1 MTTSVIEASALCRV
15 FASEDGRE
23 PVRAVDGV
31 TFAVP
36 PEARLVAL
44 IGPDGAGK
52 STLMQMICGLVGQ
65 DSGSLSVLGRTP
77 DPDDEDFVNAV
88 GYMPQTLGL
97 YKDLSVMENMKLF
110 GALRGAKPP
119 EDMTI
124 EAYYASLI
132 ALTGLEGF
140 EGRPAGKLSGGMKQK
155 LALAVALVRAPALLL
170 LDEPTVGVDPLSRR
184 ELWAVIR
191 RMVGQGGTTCFFSTA
206 YLEEAESADWVLC
219 MSEGRIIGS
228 GTPAELLGRTKG
240 RTYALDLSGF
250 SDAERKSLSRRMM
263 LKVSPA
269 PEKSVFLDA
278 VPRDGGIDLL
288 LNAPNTREFAER
300 EVELALRR
308 DETGTVPDFDVL
320 ERAPRMEDAYALLTF
335 TIETVR
341 ADDAASSAAP
351 DPDDPGRLDTGDVP
365 IRARDLS
372 RTFGSFVAVADTTF
386 DVKRGEIF
394 GLLGPNGAGKT
405 TTFRMLCG
413 LLAPSGGEIEVVGWD
428 LREAKAEV
436 RAEIGY
442 VAQKFSLYDKLTVE
456 QNLRYFGRSYG
467 FWGPRLT
474 RRVAEAMRGYGLSAY
489 RRTPVAQRI
498 AVDFT
503 ANPYFDAKV
512 FYAKAPA
519 EKALEAREVEC
530 ILTIP
535 AGFAANAQQGE
546 AAELG
551 LTVYGVDSNS
561 ATLFKSYVLGQLN
574 SSVTKMVSNGMIE
587 SAVASRVSAGP
598 VKSLASRSW
607 FNEASISTWYLV
619 PGILVIVV
627 GAAST
632 MMSAIVI
639 AREWERG
646 TMAAI
651 FATPASPLEI
661 FLAKWLSYWTI
672 AFGGSL
678 LSLCTSFLVFGQ
690 PLRGS
695 IAGVLAILLTLTAMG
710 TALGLFI
717 SAKVKNQFLAIELA
731 VVLAYM
737 PSLMLSG
744 FLFDLRSVP
753 VWIEFVGRLLPP
765 TYAVEAFKQCFLAG
779 DGPILWR
786 NVGILCCWAALF
798 FCMAVR
804 VLRKRPPV
812 TVPDKSEPKGG
823 ASC

>member
-110 GALRGAKPP
+110 GALRGTKPP

-278 VPRDGGIDLL
+278 VPPRRRHRPAAQRPQHPRIRRARGRTRASQGRDGD
-288 LNAPNTREFAER
+288 RSR
-300 EVELALRR
+300 LRR
-308 DETGTVPDFDVL
+308 SRTC
-320 ERAPRMEDAYALLTF
+320 
-335 TIETVR
+335 
-341 ADDAASSAAP
+341 AAHG
-351 DPDDPGRLDTGDVP
+351 GRLCAPHLHDRD
-365 IRARDLS
+365 RARRRRRL
-372 RTFGSFVAVADTTF
+372 
-386 DVKRGEIF
+386 
-394 GLLGPNGAGKT
+394 
-405 TTFRMLCG
+405 
-413 LLAPSGGEIEVVGWD
+413 
-428 LREAKAEV
+428 V
-436 RAEIGY
+436 RSA
-442 VAQKFSLYDKLTVE
+442 
-456 QNLRYFGRSYG
+456 RPRRS
-467 FWGPRLT
+467 
-474 RRVAEAMRGYGLSAY
+474 
-489 RRTPVAQRI
+489 
-498 AVDFT
+498 
-503 ANPYFDAKV
+503 
-512 FYAKAPA
+512 
-519 EKALEAREVEC
+519 
-530 ILTIP
+530 
-535 AGFAANAQQGE
+535 
-546 AAELG
+546 
-551 LTVYGVDSNS
+551 
-561 ATLFKSYVLGQLN
+561 
-574 SSVTKMVSNGMIE
+574 
-587 SAVASRVSAGP
+587 
-598 VKSLASRSW
+598 
-607 FNEASISTWYLV
+607 
-619 PGILVIVV
+619 
-627 GAAST
+627 GAA
-632 MMSAIVI
+632 
-639 AREWERG
+639 
-646 TMAAI
+646 
-651 FATPASPLEI
+651 
-661 FLAKWLSYWTI
+661 
-672 AFGGSL
+672 
-678 LSLCTSFLVFGQ
+678 
-690 PLRGS
+690 
-695 IAGVLAILLTLTAMG
+695 
-710 TALGLFI
+710 
-717 SAKVKNQFLAIELA
+717 
-731 VVLAYM
+731 
-737 PSLMLSG
+737 
-744 FLFDLRSVP
+744 
-753 VWIEFVGRLLPP
+753 
-765 TYAVEAFKQCFLAG
+765 
-779 DGPILWR
+779 
-786 NVGILCCWAALF
+786 
-798 FCMAVR
+798 
-804 VLRKRPPV
+804 
-812 TVPDKSEPKGG
+812 
-823 ASC
+823 

>member
-1 MTTSVIEASALCRV
+1 
-15 FASEDGRE
+15 
-23 PVRAVDGV
+23 
-31 TFAVP
+31 
-36 PEARLVAL
+36 
-44 IGPDGAGK
+44 
-52 STLMQMICGLVGQ
+52 
-65 DSGSLSVLGRTP
+65 
-77 DPDDEDFVNAV
+77 
-88 GYMPQTLGL
+88 
-97 YKDLSVMENMKLF
+97 
-110 GALRGAKPP
+110 
-119 EDMTI
+119 
-124 EAYYASLI
+124 
-132 ALTGLEGF
+132 
-140 EGRPAGKLSGGMKQK
+140 
-155 LALAVALVRAPALLL
+155 
-170 LDEPTVGVDPLSRR
+170 
-184 ELWAVIR
+184 
-191 RMVGQGGTTCFFSTA
+191 
-206 YLEEAESADWVLC
+206 
-219 MSEGRIIGS
+219 
-228 GTPAELLGRTKG
+228 
-240 RTYALDLSGF
+240 
-250 SDAERKSLSRRMM
+250 MM

>member
-110 GALRGAKPP
+110 GALRGTKPP
-119 EDMTI
+119 EGMTI

-320 ERAPRMEDAYALLTF
+320 ERAPRMEDAYRST
-335 TIETVR
+335 
-341 ADDAASSAAP
+341 
-351 DPDDPGRLDTGDVP
+351 LDG
-365 IRARDLS
+365 
-372 RTFGSFVAVADTTF
+372 
-386 DVKRGEIF
+386 
-394 GLLGPNGAGKT
+394 
-405 TTFRMLCG
+405 
-413 LLAPSGGEIEVVGWD
+413 
-428 LREAKAEV
+428 EV
-436 RAEIGY
+436 REMEDQFADQ
-442 VAQKFSLYDKLTVE
+442 VA
-456 QNLRYFGRSYG
+456 
-467 FWGPRLT
+467 
-474 RRVAEAMRGYGLSAY
+474 A
-489 RRTPVAQRI
+489 
-498 AVDFT
+498 
-503 ANPYFDAKV
+503 
-512 FYAKAPA
+512 
-519 EKALEAREVEC
+519 
-530 ILTIP
+530 
-535 AGFAANAQQGE
+535 AGG
-546 AAELG
+546 
-551 LTVYGVDSNS
+551 
-561 ATLFKSYVLGQLN
+561 SYVLVTLESGQTLTGRAGTELLMRTGTAA
-574 SSVTKMVSNGMIE
+574 VTQ
-587 SAVASRVSAGP
+587 SAAIDLTTGETAAVGA
-598 VKSLASRSW
+598 KLTE
-607 FNEASISTWYLV
+607 NHLYLV
-619 PGILVIVV
+619 QADGAGIQATANTTVMVRGGYSV
-627 GAAST
+627 G
-632 MMSAIVI
+632 
-639 AREWERG
+639 
-646 TMAAI
+646 
-651 FATPASPLEI
+651 
-661 FLAKWLSYWTI
+661 
-672 AFGGSL
+672 
-678 LSLCTSFLVFGQ
+678 
-690 PLRGS
+690 
-695 IAGVLAILLTLTAMG
+695 
-710 TALGLFI
+710 
-717 SAKVKNQFLAIELA
+717 
-731 VVLAYM
+731 
-737 PSLMLSG
+737 
-744 FLFDLRSVP
+744 
-753 VWIEFVGRLLPP
+753 
-765 TYAVEAFKQCFLAG
+765 
-779 DGPILWR
+779 
-786 NVGILCCWAALF
+786 
-798 FCMAVR
+798 
-804 VLRKRPPV
+804 
-812 TVPDKSEPKGG
+812 
-823 ASC
+823 

>member
-1 MTTSVIEASALCRV
+1 MTAARKTGLLRFSASRCLALIVKEWHQIGRDPSALVIGV
-15 FASEDGRE
+15 FLPLFMLLVCGFGISMDMKDV
-23 PVRAVDGV
+23 PVAIV
-31 TFAVP
+31 
-36 PEARLVAL
+36 
-44 IGPDGAGK
+44 
-52 STLMQMICGLVGQ
+52 
-65 DSGSLSVLGRTP
+65 
-77 DPDDEDFVNAV
+77 
-88 GYMPQTLGL
+88 
-97 YKDLSVMENMKLF
+97 
-110 GALRGAKPP
+110 
-119 EDMTI
+119 
-124 EAYYASLI
+124 
-132 ALTGLEGF
+132 
-140 EGRPAGKLSGGMKQK
+140 
-155 LALAVALVRAPALLL
+155 
-170 LDEPTVGVDPLSRR
+170 
-184 ELWAVIR
+184 
-191 RMVGQGGTTCFFSTA
+191 
-206 YLEEAESADWVLC
+206 LEE
-219 MSEGRIIGS
+219 
-228 GTPAELLGRTKG
+228 
-240 RTYALDLSGF
+240 
-250 SDAERKSLSRRMM
+250 
-263 LKVSPA
+263 
-269 PEKSVFLDA
+269 
-278 VPRDGGIDLL
+278 
-288 LNAPNTREFAER
+288 
-300 EVELALRR
+300 
-308 DETGTVPDFDVL
+308 
-320 ERAPRMEDAYALLTF
+320 
-335 TIETVR
+335 
-341 ADDAASSAAP
+341 
-351 DPDDPGRLDTGDVP
+351 
-365 IRARDLS
+365 
-372 RTFGSFVAVADTTF
+372 
-386 DVKRGEIF
+386 
-394 GLLGPNGAGKT
+394 
-405 TTFRMLCG
+405 
-413 LLAPSGGEIEVVGWD
+413 
-428 LREAKAEV
+428 
-436 RAEIGY
+436 
-442 VAQKFSLYDKLTVE
+442 
-456 QNLRYFGRSYG
+456 
-467 FWGPRLT
+467 
-474 RRVAEAMRGYGLSAY
+474 
-489 RRTPVAQRI
+489 RTPVAQRI

-535 AGFAANAQQGE
+535 VGFAANAQQGE

-627 GAAST
+627 GATST

-765 TYAVEAFKQCFLAG
+765 TYAVEAFKQCF

>member
-1 MTTSVIEASALCRV
+1 MTAARKTGLLRFSASRCLALIVKEWHQIGRDPSALVIGV
-15 FASEDGRE
+15 FLPLFMLLVCGFGISMDMKDV
-23 PVRAVDGV
+23 PVAIV
-31 TFAVP
+31 
-36 PEARLVAL
+36 
-44 IGPDGAGK
+44 
-52 STLMQMICGLVGQ
+52 
-65 DSGSLSVLGRTP
+65 
-77 DPDDEDFVNAV
+77 
-88 GYMPQTLGL
+88 
-97 YKDLSVMENMKLF
+97 
-110 GALRGAKPP
+110 
-119 EDMTI
+119 
-124 EAYYASLI
+124 
-132 ALTGLEGF
+132 
-140 EGRPAGKLSGGMKQK
+140 
-155 LALAVALVRAPALLL
+155 
-170 LDEPTVGVDPLSRR
+170 
-184 ELWAVIR
+184 
-191 RMVGQGGTTCFFSTA
+191 
-206 YLEEAESADWVLC
+206 LEE
-219 MSEGRIIGS
+219 
-228 GTPAELLGRTKG
+228 
-240 RTYALDLSGF
+240 
-250 SDAERKSLSRRMM
+250 
-263 LKVSPA
+263 
-269 PEKSVFLDA
+269 
-278 VPRDGGIDLL
+278 
-288 LNAPNTREFAER
+288 
-300 EVELALRR
+300 
-308 DETGTVPDFDVL
+308 
-320 ERAPRMEDAYALLTF
+320 
-335 TIETVR
+335 
-341 ADDAASSAAP
+341 
-351 DPDDPGRLDTGDVP
+351 
-365 IRARDLS
+365 
-372 RTFGSFVAVADTTF
+372 
-386 DVKRGEIF
+386 
-394 GLLGPNGAGKT
+394 
-405 TTFRMLCG
+405 
-413 LLAPSGGEIEVVGWD
+413 
-428 LREAKAEV
+428 
-436 RAEIGY
+436 
-442 VAQKFSLYDKLTVE
+442 
-456 QNLRYFGRSYG
+456 
-467 FWGPRLT
+467 
-474 RRVAEAMRGYGLSAY
+474 
-489 RRTPVAQRI
+489 RTPVAQRI

-695 IAGVLAILLTLTAMG
+695 IAGVLA
-710 TALGLFI
+710 
-717 SAKVKNQFLAIELA
+717 

>member
-110 GALRGAKPP
+110 GALRGTKPP

-335 TIETVR
+335 TMETVR

-456 QNLRYFGRSYG
+456 QNLRYCGRSYG

-489 RRTPVAQRI
+489 RRMPAKSLPVGAKRDLSI
-498 AVDFT
+498 AC
-503 ANPYFDAKV
+503 
-512 FYAKAPA
+512 
-519 EKALEAREVEC
+519 ALLHHPKILFLDEA
-530 ILTIP
+530 TSG
-535 AGFAANAQQGE
+535 A
-546 AAELG
+546 
-551 LTVYGVDSNS
+551 D
-561 ATLFKSYVLGQLN
+561 
-574 SSVTKMVSNGMIE
+574 
-587 SAVASRVSAGP
+587 
-598 VKSLASRSW
+598 LASRRAFWRSLTKL
-607 FNEASISTWYLV
+607 AAAGTT
-619 PGILVIVV
+619 IVV
-627 GAAST
+627 TTHFMEEAEYCDRFLIQDAGRILALGSPGEVRAFAAKDAPGRTIRSIEDAFIAIVEAARAARKKEAAS
-632 MMSAIVI
+632 
-639 AREWERG
+639 
-646 TMAAI
+646 
-651 FATPASPLEI
+651 
-661 FLAKWLSYWTI
+661 
-672 AFGGSL
+672 
-678 LSLCTSFLVFGQ
+678 
-690 PLRGS
+690 
-695 IAGVLAILLTLTAMG
+695 
-710 TALGLFI
+710 
-717 SAKVKNQFLAIELA
+717 
-731 VVLAYM
+731 
-737 PSLMLSG
+737 
-744 FLFDLRSVP
+744 
-753 VWIEFVGRLLPP
+753 
-765 TYAVEAFKQCFLAG
+765 
-779 DGPILWR
+779 
-786 NVGILCCWAALF
+786 
-798 FCMAVR
+798 
-804 VLRKRPPV
+804 
-812 TVPDKSEPKGG
+812 
-823 ASC
+823 

>member
-1 MTTSVIEASALCRV
+1 MTTSVIEASSLCRV

-110 GALRGAKPP
+110 GALRGTKPP
-119 EDMTI
+119 EGMTI

-170 LDEPTVGVDPLSRR
+170 LDEPTVGVDP
-184 ELWAVIR
+184 
-191 RMVGQGGTTCFFSTA
+191 
-206 YLEEAESADWVLC
+206 
-219 MSEGRIIGS
+219 
-228 GTPAELLGRTKG
+228 
-240 RTYALDLSGF
+240 
-250 SDAERKSLSRRMM
+250 LSRRMM

-335 TIETVR
+335 TMETVR

-351 DPDDPGRLDTGDVP
+351 APDDPGRLDTGDVP
-365 IRARDLS
+365 IRTRDLS

-489 RRTPVAQRI
+489 RRMPAKSLPVGAKRDLSI
-498 AVDFT
+498 AC
-503 ANPYFDAKV
+503 
-512 FYAKAPA
+512 
-519 EKALEAREVEC
+519 ALLHHPKILFLDEA
-530 ILTIP
+530 TSG
-535 AGFAANAQQGE
+535 A
-546 AAELG
+546 
-551 LTVYGVDSNS
+551 D
-561 ATLFKSYVLGQLN
+561 
-574 SSVTKMVSNGMIE
+574 
-587 SAVASRVSAGP
+587 
-598 VKSLASRSW
+598 LASRRAFWRSLTKL
-607 FNEASISTWYLV
+607 AAAGTT
-619 PGILVIVV
+619 IVV
-627 GAAST
+627 TTHFMEEAEYCDRFLIQDAGRILALGSPGEVRAFAAKDAPGRTIRSIEDAFIAIVEAARAARKKEAAS
-632 MMSAIVI
+632 
-639 AREWERG
+639 
-646 TMAAI
+646 
-651 FATPASPLEI
+651 
-661 FLAKWLSYWTI
+661 
-672 AFGGSL
+672 
-678 LSLCTSFLVFGQ
+678 
-690 PLRGS
+690 
-695 IAGVLAILLTLTAMG
+695 
-710 TALGLFI
+710 
-717 SAKVKNQFLAIELA
+717 
-731 VVLAYM
+731 
-737 PSLMLSG
+737 
-744 FLFDLRSVP
+744 
-753 VWIEFVGRLLPP
+753 
-765 TYAVEAFKQCFLAG
+765 
-779 DGPILWR
+779 
-786 NVGILCCWAALF
+786 
-798 FCMAVR
+798 
-804 VLRKRPPV
+804 
-812 TVPDKSEPKGG
+812 
-823 ASC
+823 

>member
-110 GALRGAKPP
+110 GALRGTKPP

-191 RMVGQGGTTCFFSTA
+191 
-206 YLEEAESADWVLC
+206 
-219 MSEGRIIGS
+219 RIIGS

-489 RRTPVAQRI
+489 RRMPAKSLPVGAKRDLSI
-498 AVDFT
+498 AC
-503 ANPYFDAKV
+503 
-512 FYAKAPA
+512 
-519 EKALEAREVEC
+519 ALLHHPKILFLDEA
-530 ILTIP
+530 TSG
-535 AGFAANAQQGE
+535 A
-546 AAELG
+546 
-551 LTVYGVDSNS
+551 D
-561 ATLFKSYVLGQLN
+561 
-574 SSVTKMVSNGMIE
+574 
-587 SAVASRVSAGP
+587 
-598 VKSLASRSW
+598 LASRRAFWRSLTKL
-607 FNEASISTWYLV
+607 AAAGTT
-619 PGILVIVV
+619 IVV
-627 GAAST
+627 TTHFMEEAEYCDRFLIQDAGRILALGSPGEVRAFAAKDAPGRTIRSIEDAFIAIVEAARAARKKEAAS
-632 MMSAIVI
+632 
-639 AREWERG
+639 
-646 TMAAI
+646 
-651 FATPASPLEI
+651 
-661 FLAKWLSYWTI
+661 
-672 AFGGSL
+672 
-678 LSLCTSFLVFGQ
+678 
-690 PLRGS
+690 
-695 IAGVLAILLTLTAMG
+695 
-710 TALGLFI
+710 
-717 SAKVKNQFLAIELA
+717 
-731 VVLAYM
+731 
-737 PSLMLSG
+737 
-744 FLFDLRSVP
+744 
-753 VWIEFVGRLLPP
+753 
-765 TYAVEAFKQCFLAG
+765 
-779 DGPILWR
+779 
-786 NVGILCCWAALF
+786 
-798 FCMAVR
+798 
-804 VLRKRPPV
+804 
-812 TVPDKSEPKGG
+812 
-823 ASC
+823 

>member
-335 TIETVR
+335 TMETVR

-386 DVKRGEIF
+386 DVKRGDLRPARPQRRGQDHDLPHALRPSCAFGRRDRGRGLGSSRGQGRGARRDRLRRPEVLPLRQAHGRAEPALLRAKLRLLGSEAHPPRRRGDARLRAF
-394 GLLGPNGAGKT
+394 GLQAHA
-405 TTFRMLCG
+405 CQ
-413 LLAPSGGEIEVVGWD
+413 
-428 LREAKAEV
+428 
-436 RAEIGY
+436 
-442 VAQKFSLYDKLTVE
+442 VA
-456 QNLRYFGRSYG
+456 
-467 FWGPRLT
+467 
-474 RRVAEAMRGYGLSAY
+474 ARGC
-489 RRTPVAQRI
+489 
-498 AVDFT
+498 
-503 ANPYFDAKV
+503 
-512 FYAKAPA
+512 
-519 EKALEAREVEC
+519 EAR
-530 ILTIP
+530 
-535 AGFAANAQQGE
+535 F
-546 AAELG
+546 
-551 LTVYGVDSNS
+551 VDRLR
-561 ATLFKSYVLGQLN
+561 A
-574 SSVTKMVSNGMIE
+574 SSPSE
-587 SAVASRVSAGP
+587 D
-598 VKSLASRSW
+598 
-607 FNEASISTWYLV
+607 
-619 PGILVIVV
+619 
-627 GAAST
+627 
-632 MMSAIVI
+632 
-639 AREWERG
+639 
-646 TMAAI
+646 
-651 FATPASPLEI
+651 PL
-661 FLAKWLSYWTI
+661 S
-672 AFGGSL
+672 
-678 LSLCTSFLVFGQ
+678 
-690 PLRGS
+690 
-695 IAGVLAILLTLTAMG
+695 
-710 TALGLFI
+710 
-717 SAKVKNQFLAIELA
+717 
-731 VVLAYM
+731 
-737 PSLMLSG
+737 
-744 FLFDLRSVP
+744 
-753 VWIEFVGRLLPP
+753 
-765 TYAVEAFKQCFLAG
+765 
-779 DGPILWR
+779 
-786 NVGILCCWAALF
+786 
-798 FCMAVR
+798 
-804 VLRKRPPV
+804 
-812 TVPDKSEPKGG
+812 
-823 ASC
+823 

>member
-1 MTTSVIEASALCRV
+1 MDMKDV
-15 FASEDGRE
+15 
-23 PVRAVDGV
+23 PVAIV
-31 TFAVP
+31 
-36 PEARLVAL
+36 
-44 IGPDGAGK
+44 
-52 STLMQMICGLVGQ
+52 
-65 DSGSLSVLGRTP
+65 
-77 DPDDEDFVNAV
+77 
-88 GYMPQTLGL
+88 
-97 YKDLSVMENMKLF
+97 
-110 GALRGAKPP
+110 
-119 EDMTI
+119 
-124 EAYYASLI
+124 
-132 ALTGLEGF
+132 
-140 EGRPAGKLSGGMKQK
+140 
-155 LALAVALVRAPALLL
+155 
-170 LDEPTVGVDPLSRR
+170 
-184 ELWAVIR
+184 
-191 RMVGQGGTTCFFSTA
+191 
-206 YLEEAESADWVLC
+206 LEE
-219 MSEGRIIGS
+219 
-228 GTPAELLGRTKG
+228 
-240 RTYALDLSGF
+240 
-250 SDAERKSLSRRMM
+250 
-263 LKVSPA
+263 
-269 PEKSVFLDA
+269 
-278 VPRDGGIDLL
+278 
-288 LNAPNTREFAER
+288 
-300 EVELALRR
+300 
-308 DETGTVPDFDVL
+308 
-320 ERAPRMEDAYALLTF
+320 
-335 TIETVR
+335 
-341 ADDAASSAAP
+341 
-351 DPDDPGRLDTGDVP
+351 
-365 IRARDLS
+365 
-372 RTFGSFVAVADTTF
+372 
-386 DVKRGEIF
+386 
-394 GLLGPNGAGKT
+394 
-405 TTFRMLCG
+405 
-413 LLAPSGGEIEVVGWD
+413 
-428 LREAKAEV
+428 
-436 RAEIGY
+436 
-442 VAQKFSLYDKLTVE
+442 
-456 QNLRYFGRSYG
+456 
-467 FWGPRLT
+467 
-474 RRVAEAMRGYGLSAY
+474 
-489 RRTPVAQRI
+489 RTPVAQRI

-503 ANPYFDAKV
+503 ANPYFDAKG

>member
-1 MTTSVIEASALCRV
+1 MTAARKTGLLRFSASRCLALIVKEWHQIGCDPSALVIGV
-15 FASEDGRE
+15 FLPLFMLLVCGFGISMDMKDV
-23 PVRAVDGV
+23 PVAIV
-31 TFAVP
+31 
-36 PEARLVAL
+36 
-44 IGPDGAGK
+44 
-52 STLMQMICGLVGQ
+52 
-65 DSGSLSVLGRTP
+65 
-77 DPDDEDFVNAV
+77 
-88 GYMPQTLGL
+88 
-97 YKDLSVMENMKLF
+97 
-110 GALRGAKPP
+110 
-119 EDMTI
+119 
-124 EAYYASLI
+124 
-132 ALTGLEGF
+132 
-140 EGRPAGKLSGGMKQK
+140 
-155 LALAVALVRAPALLL
+155 
-170 LDEPTVGVDPLSRR
+170 
-184 ELWAVIR
+184 
-191 RMVGQGGTTCFFSTA
+191 
-206 YLEEAESADWVLC
+206 LEE
-219 MSEGRIIGS
+219 
-228 GTPAELLGRTKG
+228 
-240 RTYALDLSGF
+240 
-250 SDAERKSLSRRMM
+250 
-263 LKVSPA
+263 
-269 PEKSVFLDA
+269 
-278 VPRDGGIDLL
+278 
-288 LNAPNTREFAER
+288 
-300 EVELALRR
+300 
-308 DETGTVPDFDVL
+308 
-320 ERAPRMEDAYALLTF
+320 
-335 TIETVR
+335 
-341 ADDAASSAAP
+341 
-351 DPDDPGRLDTGDVP
+351 
-365 IRARDLS
+365 
-372 RTFGSFVAVADTTF
+372 
-386 DVKRGEIF
+386 
-394 GLLGPNGAGKT
+394 
-405 TTFRMLCG
+405 
-413 LLAPSGGEIEVVGWD
+413 
-428 LREAKAEV
+428 
-436 RAEIGY
+436 
-442 VAQKFSLYDKLTVE
+442 
-456 QNLRYFGRSYG
+456 
-467 FWGPRLT
+467 
-474 RRVAEAMRGYGLSAY
+474 
-489 RRTPVAQRI
+489 RTPVAQRI

-632 MMSAIVI
+632 MMSAI
-639 AREWERG
+639 
-646 TMAAI
+646 
-651 FATPASPLEI
+651 
-661 FLAKWLSYWTI
+661 AKWLSYWTI

>member
-110 GALRGAKPP
+110 GALRGTKPP
-119 EDMTI
+119 EGMTI

-335 TIETVR
+335 TMETVR

-394 GLLGPNGAGKT
+394 GLLGPQRRGQDHDLPHALRPSCAFGRRDRGRGLGSSRGQGRGA
-405 TTFRMLCG
+405 RRDRLRR
-413 LLAPSGGEIEVVGWD
+413 PEVLP
-428 LREAKAEV
+428 LRQAHG
-436 RAEIGY
+436 RAEPALLRAKLRLLGSEAHPPRRRGDARLRAFGLQAHACQ
-442 VAQKFSLYDKLTVE
+442 VA
-456 QNLRYFGRSYG
+456 
-467 FWGPRLT
+467 
-474 RRVAEAMRGYGLSAY
+474 ARGC
-489 RRTPVAQRI
+489 
-498 AVDFT
+498 
-503 ANPYFDAKV
+503 
-512 FYAKAPA
+512 
-519 EKALEAREVEC
+519 EAR
-530 ILTIP
+530 
-535 AGFAANAQQGE
+535 F
-546 AAELG
+546 
-551 LTVYGVDSNS
+551 VDRLR
-561 ATLFKSYVLGQLN
+561 A
-574 SSVTKMVSNGMIE
+574 SSPSE
-587 SAVASRVSAGP
+587 D
-598 VKSLASRSW
+598 
-607 FNEASISTWYLV
+607 
-619 PGILVIVV
+619 
-627 GAAST
+627 
-632 MMSAIVI
+632 
-639 AREWERG
+639 
-646 TMAAI
+646 
-651 FATPASPLEI
+651 PL
-661 FLAKWLSYWTI
+661 S
-672 AFGGSL
+672 
-678 LSLCTSFLVFGQ
+678 
-690 PLRGS
+690 
-695 IAGVLAILLTLTAMG
+695 
-710 TALGLFI
+710 
-717 SAKVKNQFLAIELA
+717 
-731 VVLAYM
+731 
-737 PSLMLSG
+737 
-744 FLFDLRSVP
+744 
-753 VWIEFVGRLLPP
+753 
-765 TYAVEAFKQCFLAG
+765 
-779 DGPILWR
+779 
-786 NVGILCCWAALF
+786 
-798 FCMAVR
+798 
-804 VLRKRPPV
+804 
-812 TVPDKSEPKGG
+812 
-823 ASC
+823 

>member
-335 TIETVR
+335 TMETVR

-372 RTFGSFVAVADTTF
+372 RTLSAERSSVCSAPTARARPRPSACSAFLRLRAERSRSWAGIFARPRPRCAPRSATSPRSSPSTTSSRSSRTCATSGEATASGVRGSPAASPRRCAATGFRPT
-386 DVKRGEIF
+386 
-394 GLLGPNGAGKT
+394 GACLPSRCPWVRSAICRSPARFFT
-405 TTFRMLCG
+405 IRRSSFLTRRPRAPTSRPA
-413 LLAPSGGEIEVVGWD
+413 APSG
-428 LREAKAEV
+428 
-436 RAEIGY
+436 
-442 VAQKFSLYDKLTVE
+442 
-456 QNLRYFGRSYG
+456 
-467 FWGPRLT
+467 
-474 RRVAEAMRGYGLSAY
+474 
-489 RRTPVAQRI
+489 
-498 AVDFT
+498 AV
-503 ANPYFDAKV
+503 
-512 FYAKAPA
+512 
-519 EKALEAREVEC
+519 
-530 ILTIP
+530 
-535 AGFAANAQQGE
+535 
-546 AAELG
+546 
-551 LTVYGVDSNS
+551 
-561 ATLFKSYVLGQLN
+561 
-574 SSVTKMVSNGMIE
+574 
-587 SAVASRVSAGP
+587 
-598 VKSLASRSW
+598 SRS
-607 FNEASISTWYLV
+607 
-619 PGILVIVV
+619 
-627 GAAST
+627 
-632 MMSAIVI
+632 
-639 AREWERG
+639 
-646 TMAAI
+646 
-651 FATPASPLEI
+651 
-661 FLAKWLSYWTI
+661 
-672 AFGGSL
+672 
-678 LSLCTSFLVFGQ
+678 
-690 PLRGS
+690 LRPQ
-695 IAGVLAILLTLTAMG
+695 VR
-710 TALGLFI
+710 
-717 SAKVKNQFLAIELA
+717 
-731 VVLAYM
+731 
-737 PSLMLSG
+737 
-744 FLFDLRSVP
+744 RS
-753 VWIEFVGRLLPP
+753 
-765 TYAVEAFKQCFLAG
+765 
-779 DGPILWR
+779 
-786 NVGILCCWAALF
+786 
-798 FCMAVR
+798 
-804 VLRKRPPV
+804 
-812 TVPDKSEPKGG
+812 S
-823 ASC
+823 

>member
-1 MTTSVIEASALCRV
+1 MLLVCGFGISMDMKDV
-15 FASEDGRE
+15 
-23 PVRAVDGV
+23 PVAIV
-31 TFAVP
+31 
-36 PEARLVAL
+36 
-44 IGPDGAGK
+44 
-52 STLMQMICGLVGQ
+52 
-65 DSGSLSVLGRTP
+65 
-77 DPDDEDFVNAV
+77 
-88 GYMPQTLGL
+88 
-97 YKDLSVMENMKLF
+97 
-110 GALRGAKPP
+110 
-119 EDMTI
+119 
-124 EAYYASLI
+124 
-132 ALTGLEGF
+132 
-140 EGRPAGKLSGGMKQK
+140 
-155 LALAVALVRAPALLL
+155 
-170 LDEPTVGVDPLSRR
+170 
-184 ELWAVIR
+184 
-191 RMVGQGGTTCFFSTA
+191 
-206 YLEEAESADWVLC
+206 LEE
-219 MSEGRIIGS
+219 
-228 GTPAELLGRTKG
+228 
-240 RTYALDLSGF
+240 
-250 SDAERKSLSRRMM
+250 
-263 LKVSPA
+263 
-269 PEKSVFLDA
+269 
-278 VPRDGGIDLL
+278 
-288 LNAPNTREFAER
+288 
-300 EVELALRR
+300 
-308 DETGTVPDFDVL
+308 
-320 ERAPRMEDAYALLTF
+320 
-335 TIETVR
+335 
-341 ADDAASSAAP
+341 
-351 DPDDPGRLDTGDVP
+351 
-365 IRARDLS
+365 
-372 RTFGSFVAVADTTF
+372 
-386 DVKRGEIF
+386 
-394 GLLGPNGAGKT
+394 
-405 TTFRMLCG
+405 
-413 LLAPSGGEIEVVGWD
+413 
-428 LREAKAEV
+428 
-436 RAEIGY
+436 
-442 VAQKFSLYDKLTVE
+442 
-456 QNLRYFGRSYG
+456 
-467 FWGPRLT
+467 
-474 RRVAEAMRGYGLSAY
+474 
-489 RRTPVAQRI
+489 RTPVAQRI

-587 SAVASRVSAGP
+587 SAVAWRVSAGP

-627 GAAST
+627 
-632 MMSAIVI
+632 
-639 AREWERG
+639 
-646 TMAAI
+646 
-651 FATPASPLEI
+651 
-661 FLAKWLSYWTI
+661 
-672 AFGGSL
+672 GSL

>member
-300 EVELALRR
+300 
-308 DETGTVPDFDVL
+308 
-320 ERAPRMEDAYALLTF
+320 
-335 TIETVR
+335 
-341 ADDAASSAAP
+341 
-351 DPDDPGRLDTGDVP
+351 
-365 IRARDLS
+365 DLS

-489 RRTPVAQRI
+489 RRMPAKSLPVGAKRDLSI
-498 AVDFT
+498 AC
-503 ANPYFDAKV
+503 
-512 FYAKAPA
+512 
-519 EKALEAREVEC
+519 ALLHHPKILFLDEA
-530 ILTIP
+530 TSG
-535 AGFAANAQQGE
+535 A
-546 AAELG
+546 
-551 LTVYGVDSNS
+551 D
-561 ATLFKSYVLGQLN
+561 
-574 SSVTKMVSNGMIE
+574 
-587 SAVASRVSAGP
+587 
-598 VKSLASRSW
+598 LASRRAFWRSLTKL
-607 FNEASISTWYLV
+607 AAAGTT
-619 PGILVIVV
+619 IVV
-627 GAAST
+627 TTHFMEEAEYCDRFLIQDAGRILALGSPGEVRAFAAKDAPGRTIRSIEDAFIAIVEAARAVRKKEAAS
-632 MMSAIVI
+632 
-639 AREWERG
+639 
-646 TMAAI
+646 
-651 FATPASPLEI
+651 
-661 FLAKWLSYWTI
+661 
-672 AFGGSL
+672 
-678 LSLCTSFLVFGQ
+678 
-690 PLRGS
+690 
-695 IAGVLAILLTLTAMG
+695 
-710 TALGLFI
+710 
-717 SAKVKNQFLAIELA
+717 
-731 VVLAYM
+731 
-737 PSLMLSG
+737 
-744 FLFDLRSVP
+744 
-753 VWIEFVGRLLPP
+753 
-765 TYAVEAFKQCFLAG
+765 
-779 DGPILWR
+779 
-786 NVGILCCWAALF
+786 
-798 FCMAVR
+798 
-804 VLRKRPPV
+804 
-812 TVPDKSEPKGG
+812 
-823 ASC
+823 